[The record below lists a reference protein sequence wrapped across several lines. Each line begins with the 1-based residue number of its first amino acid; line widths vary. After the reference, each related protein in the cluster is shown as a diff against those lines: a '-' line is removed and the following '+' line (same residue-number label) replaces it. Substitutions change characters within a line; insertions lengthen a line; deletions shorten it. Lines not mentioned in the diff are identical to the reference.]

1 MSLIFISSLK
11 VILISLPLKS
21 EVKLSG
27 LLKIILG
34 AIVSLAP
41 PVMVPRLAQLE
52 SSKRLANIKAIFFNG
67 FNLNNDVTK

>member
-34 AIVSLAP
+34 AMSLAP

-52 SSKRLANIKAIFFNG
+52 QQK
-67 FNLNNDVTK
+67 TC